1 MNKSLICITSCNRI
15 NEIKKFILPYI
26 DFCNKHDGF
35 DFLLSL
41 DGNNEEYKY
50 FCDKFN
56 IPLLNSEE
64 REGVG
69 LSKNRVISYF
79 PNYDYYFFIEDD
91 MELLNSNVFLNSIE
105 FSKKQNVPHLS
116 YTAFG
121 EATSLKNKD
130 GWQYLQG
137 YRSGA
142 QFSFFEAKAL
152 FKIGGWNTHF
162 AKYKRFGHSEHSY
175 RFFNNGLQNFPFIAL
190 TSTAESFILHD
201 PPHVTVIENE
211 SHFDHYHPDEKQLID
226 SRTLFFPISTISPF
240 YFNGFDMTFNSV
252 VDEFLRKNKRRYPL
266 TTGNDRRKTLA
277 EYYFGLHLR
286 EKSIFSKAKYF
297 LLSLIYNPFNNPF
310 KHFLKTKLHIK

>member
-1 MNKSLICITSCNRI
+1 MNSLICITSCNRI
-15 NEIKKFILPYI
+15 NEVKKFILPYI

-79 PNYDYYFFIEDD
+79 PNFDYYFFIEDD
-91 MELLNSNVFLNSIE
+91 MELLNSKIFSENIE
-105 FSKKQNVPHLS
+105 FSKNQNIPHLS
-116 YTAFG
+116 YTVFG
-121 EATSLKNKD
+121 ENTTINNKE
-130 GWQYLQG
+130 GWSYLQG

-152 FKIGGWNTHF
+152 FKVGGWNTLF
-162 AKYKRFGHSEHSY
+162 AKYKRYGHSEHSY
-175 RFFNNGLQNFPFIAL
+175 RFYNNGLQNYPFIAL
-190 TSTAESFILHD
+190 TSVADCFIMHD

-226 SRTLFFPISTISPF
+226 SRTLFFPITTISPF
-240 YFNGFDMTFNSV
+240 YFNGFDMNYNSA
-252 VDEFLRKNKRRYPL
+252 VDKFLCTNKKRYPL
-266 TTGNDRRKTLA
+266 TNGKESHNALA
-277 EYYFGLHLR
+277 EYYFEMFLR
-286 EKSIFSKAKYF
+286 SRGVFSKAKFF
-297 LLSLIYNPFNNPF
+297 LLSLINNPFNIPF
-310 KHFLKTKLHIK
+310 KHFLKTKLHLK